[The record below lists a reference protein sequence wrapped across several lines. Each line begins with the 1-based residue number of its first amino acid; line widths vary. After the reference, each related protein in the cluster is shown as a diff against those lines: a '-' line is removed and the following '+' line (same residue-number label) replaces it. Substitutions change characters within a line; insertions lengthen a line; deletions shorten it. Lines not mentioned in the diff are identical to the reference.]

1 MSSHLIIPLLLLRYF
16 DIEVKFRS
24 KRWVRFNVVGE

>member
-1 MSSHLIIPLLLLRYF
+1 MSNHLIILLLLLRYF

-24 KRWVRFNVVGE
+24 KR